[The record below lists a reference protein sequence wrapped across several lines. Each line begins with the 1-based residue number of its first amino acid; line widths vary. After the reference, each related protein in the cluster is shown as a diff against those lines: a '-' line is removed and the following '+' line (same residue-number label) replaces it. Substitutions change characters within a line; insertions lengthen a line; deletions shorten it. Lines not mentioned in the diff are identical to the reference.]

1 MRAKLRQAPI
11 SQGLVDPESLTE
23 SVRFRKTHSNPAS
36 KKRLPSLLHARFKQR
51 IIGISVKVAKY
62 MSAPATEA
70 IRFALIE
77 LVPTYIDN
85 KGSLRIDC
93 NTLEKKILTTKK
105 GSFFF
110 SFLVSH
116 HLQLNVEM

>member
-1 MRAKLRQAPI
+1 
-11 SQGLVDPESLTE
+11 
-23 SVRFRKTHSNPAS
+23 
-36 KKRLPSLLHARFKQR
+36 
-51 IIGISVKVAKY
+51 

-93 NTLEKKILTTKK
+93 NTLEKKILTMK
-105 GSFFF
+105 G
-110 SFLVSH
+110 
-116 HLQLNVEM
+116 